1 MENTLSDNAQINI
14 KELLAP
20 YFRKW
25 KLFIVSVVT
34 FFIFAFIYLK
44 FQNNQYK
51 ITASI
56 LVKDEQKNQ
65 VQDQLSDF
73 SNLGFDLGGVK
84 SKLENEIEILKSR
97 TLLMNVVKDLN
108 LNVSYFESNKF
119 LKSELYKKTAVDL
132 KIISDSK
139 SLKNK
144 DLELVVTFIDDISF
158 SLENKNEQWIK
169 TFTFGQKVKTKYGD
183 FVIIPLNKRMITK
196 DKSIIIKISSLDRTV
211 DNLRKL
217 ISIEPTNKESSSITL
232 SMNYSNV
239 EKATSI
245 INSLIKHHK
254 TDAINDKNE
263 LNKNTIKFIDERLT
277 YITDDLSNVE
287 SNVSD
292 FKSENQIFD
301 IATNTGLYFQNES
314 DVEKEILKLNT
325 QLNLADYVY
334 EYLIT
339 SNEKD
344 LIPSNLGI
352 DNMGVEKNIES
363 LNSLILERNKLL
375 ISSKDKNPI
384 VLNLNDQI
392 DGLKNALKESLKNQK
407 NSLKIQLKSLQR
419 KNQEISNKLNSA
431 PKQEKNFKE
440 IARQQQIKETLYLYL
455 LQKREETSLALA
467 VASANTKIIDSA
479 YSDNIPISPKR
490 KIIYLAS
497 ILLGLLFPAG
507 IIYLIMLLD
516 TKLKGREDL
525 ESIKIPV
532 IGELPLVKN
541 NNLIIKRGDRSNIAE
556 AVRIIRT
563 NLSFLLNKNNSEC
576 NTIFVTS
583 TFSSEGK
590 SFVSIN
596 LASSLAMTDK
606 KVLLIGLDLR
616 MPKLLEYI
624 GEVGNS
630 GVTNYIVN
638 NDLSLNDIILRSD
651 KLSGVDIIP
660 SGIIPPNPAELLM
673 TDRMS
678 NLLKEAKVIYDY
690 IIVDT
695 APVGLVTDTLLIKD
709 FADVTLYIT
718 RAGVL
723 EKKSLSILKDIYE
736 NKKLN
741 NISAL
746 VNGID
751 LEAGYGYGYGK
762 RYVYGGYVEE
772 DESKTNKII
781 NYFKKNNS

>member
-1 MENTLSDNAQINI
+1 M
-14 KELLAP
+14 
-20 YFRKW
+20 
-25 KLFIVSVVT
+25 
-34 FFIFAFIYLK
+34 
-44 FQNNQYK
+44 
-51 ITASI
+51 
-56 LVKDEQKNQ
+56 
-65 VQDQLSDF
+65 
-73 SNLGFDLGGVK
+73 
-84 SKLENEIEILKSR
+84 
-97 TLLMNVVKDLN
+97 
-108 LNVSYFESNKF
+108 
-119 LKSELYKKTAVDL
+119 
-132 KIISDSK
+132 
-139 SLKNK
+139 
-144 DLELVVTFIDDISF
+144 
-158 SLENKNEQWIK
+158 
-169 TFTFGQKVKTKYGD
+169 
-183 FVIIPLNKRMITK
+183 
-196 DKSIIIKISSLDRTV
+196 
-211 DNLRKL
+211 
-217 ISIEPTNKESSSITL
+217 
-232 SMNYSNV
+232 
-239 EKATSI
+239 
-245 INSLIKHHK
+245 
-254 TDAINDKNE
+254 
-263 LNKNTIKFIDERLT
+263 
-277 YITDDLSNVE
+277 
-287 SNVSD
+287 
-292 FKSENQIFD
+292 
-301 IATNTGLYFQNES
+301 
-314 DVEKEILKLNT
+314 
-325 QLNLADYVY
+325 
-334 EYLIT
+334 
-339 SNEKD
+339 
-344 LIPSNLGI
+344 
-352 DNMGVEKNIES
+352 
-363 LNSLILERNKLL
+363 
-375 ISSKDKNPI
+375 
-384 VLNLNDQI
+384 
-392 DGLKNALKESLKNQK
+392 
-407 NSLKIQLKSLQR
+407 QR
-419 KNQEISNKLNSA
+419 KNKEISNKLNSV

-440 IARQQQIKETLYLYL
+440 IARQQQIKESLYLYL
-455 LQKREETSLALA
+455 LQKKEETSLSLA
-467 VASANTKIIDSA
+467 IASSNTKIIDEA
-479 YSDNIPISPKR
+479 YSDNIPVSPNR
-490 KIIYLAS
+490 KIIYIFS
-497 ILLGLLFPAG
+497 IILGLLLPSGF
-507 IIYLIMLLD
+507 IYIKMLLD

-563 NLSFLLNKNNSEC
+563 NLSFLLNKNNSAC

-624 GEVGNS
+624 GEVANS

-678 NLLKEAKVIYDY
+678 NLIKEAKVIYDY